1 MKSIDSRLGALEEAQ
16 AKRKYH
22 GLTTERRKFLTDR
35 AVRFGDRDALAELE
49 KHRPKRIIGSKE
61 QQDAA
66 VAAGL
71 KCLEDVE

>member
-1 MKSIDSRLGALEEAQ
+1 MKSFDSRLELLEAAQ

-35 AVRFGDRDALAELE
+35 AVRWGDREALAELE
-49 KHRPKRIIGSKE
+49 KHRPNRIVGSKE
-61 QQDAA
+61 QREAA

-71 KCLEDVE
+71 RCMEDVE

>member
-1 MKSIDSRLGALEEAQ
+1 MKSFDSRLDALEEAQ

-35 AVRFGDRDALAELE
+35 AVLNGDQEALAELE
-49 KHRPKRIIGSKE
+49 RHRPKRIVGSKE
-61 QQDAA
+61 QRDAA

-71 KCLEDVE
+71 RCLENVE

>member
-1 MKSIDSRLGALEEAQ
+1 MKSFESRLDALEATQ

-35 AVRFGDRDALAELE
+35 AVRWGDREALAELE
-49 KHRPKRIIGSKE
+49 KDRPGKIAASKE
-61 QQDAA
+61 QREAA

-71 KCLEDVE
+71 RCMEDVE